1 MTQQMMKMDKKSLRE
16 FGFVTGIIVVLLFG
30 LLLPWLFS
38 SSYPLWPWY
47 ILAVLAGVALVMPM
61 ALSPVYKVWM
71 RFGLV
76 MGWINTRL
84 ILGIIFYILFTPIAM
99 ILKILGKD
107 PMLRKLD
114 AGLQSYRIESKSSP
128 REHMEKPF

>member
-1 MTQQMMKMDKKSLRE
+1 MTQQMMEMDKKSLRE
-16 FGFVTGIIVVLLFG
+16 FGIVTGIIVVVLFG

-47 ILAVLAGVALVMPM
+47 VLAVLAGIAVVLPM

-84 ILGIIFYILFTPIAM
+84 ILGLIFYILFTPIAI

-114 AGLQSYRIESKSSP
+114 AGLQSYRIESKLSP
-128 REHMEKPF
+128 RENMEKPF

>member
-1 MTQQMMKMDKKSLRE
+1 MTQQIMEMDKKSLRE
-16 FGFVTGIIVVLLFG
+16 FGFVTGIIVVCLFG

-38 SSYPLWPWY
+38 KDYPIWPWY
-47 ILAVLAGVALVMPM
+47 VLAVLAGIALVIPV

-84 ILGIIFYILFTPIAM
+84 ILGIIFYIIFTPVAFL
-99 ILKILGKD
+99 LKLLGKD
-107 PMLRKLD
+107 PMHRKLD
-114 AGLQSYRIESKSSP
+114 AKIQSYRVESKSSP